1 MQGFF
6 QHSNCAWA
14 DFARAARDN
23 RAIVRTARFGAAIL
37 ALAIALM
44 VRPAFAQSDDPSLSD
59 PAMTDHAAAV
69 VDDADYGGAALA
81 APAADLAT
89 PPPSEPPVAS
99 APSYASDPS
108 AGSDDGSGSAADSTA
123 PDFSPG
129 PSSGVDPSAAM
140 PSSDLSASSDAS
152 AAAHSGWIRTYDS
165 SESDGS
171 DSADSVLEL
180 PQVVD
185 RNSTD
190 GNAPNNPAAAPG
202 DAGQTANAGDDGD
215 ADTDIEADADS
226 GDAIGQYQAQVNAAG
241 PIYIQPVLIQP
252 QIVVPYGFRPAPR
265 NMNPAWM
272 NRVPMPGGYN
282 FRPRINSMNGAFTPT
297 SPLLMPA
304 RGPSLPGGWWTR
316 AR

>member
-6 QHSNCAWA
+6 QYSNCAWA
-14 DFARAARDN
+14 TFARPARDN
-23 RAIVRTARFGAAIL
+23 RAIARTARFGAAIL

-44 VRPAFAQSDDPSLSD
+44 VSPAFAQSDDPSLSD
-59 PAMTDHAAAV
+59 PAMTDHATAV
-69 VDDADYGGAALA
+69 VDDAGSGGAALA
-81 APAADLAT
+81 APADDLAT

-99 APSYASDPS
+99 APSYGGDPP
-108 AGSDDGSGSAADSTA
+108 AEPDDGSGSAADSTA
-123 PDFSPG
+123 PDY
-129 PSSGVDPSAAM
+129 SSGPPSEVDPSA
-140 PSSDLSASSDAS
+140 SSGAG
-152 AAAHSGWIRTYDS
+152 AAAHAGWIRTDDS

-185 RNSTD
+185 RNSAD

-202 DAGQTANAGDDGD
+202 DAAQTANAGDDGD
-215 ADTDIEADADS
+215 ADTDLDADADS
-226 GDAIGQYQAQVNAAG
+226 GGAFDQYQAQVNAAG

-252 QIVVPYGFRPAPR
+252 QIVIPYGYQPTPW
-265 NMNPAWM
+265 NMNPNRM

-282 FRPRINSMNGAFTPT
+282 FRPRINSMNGAFAPT
-297 SPLLMPA
+297 GPLLMPA